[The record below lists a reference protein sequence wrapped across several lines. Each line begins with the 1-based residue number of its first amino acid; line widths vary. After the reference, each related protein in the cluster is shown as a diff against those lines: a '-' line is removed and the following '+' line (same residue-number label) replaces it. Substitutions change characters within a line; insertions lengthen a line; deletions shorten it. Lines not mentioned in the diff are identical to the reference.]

1 VTRERW
7 SLIEEIFHGALERP
21 APERAKYVADACK
34 GDSELRAEIDSLIE
48 SDQEAAQDLGS
59 LVAGD
64 LEKMVEERDQAD
76 SGLRVG
82 PYQLVRELG
91 SGGMGVIYLA
101 VRSDDQYFQIVAIKM
116 IRRGLASPELVQR
129 FRAERQIL
137 ATLSHPNIGAILDG
151 GVTEDGRPFIVMEYV
166 EGEPITAASEGRGL
180 SIRERLELFR
190 SLCSAVHYAHQKL
203 VIHRDI
209 KPSNVLVTPE
219 GVVKLIDFGI
229 SKPLVPELVP
239 GEHPRTEGF
248 QRMMTPDYASPE
260 QFLGKPLTTA
270 SDIYSLG
277 ILLFELLTGSRPY
290 TLHDLT
296 PAEAERVVCQG
307 DIRRPSRVEGLP
319 EQTTRAIRGDL
330 DRIVRMAMD
339 PDPARRYQSAQHFE
353 EDLVRYLQGRPIAA
367 RKATAI
373 YRLRKFVYRH
383 KTAAIMAG
391 ATVVVVI
398 FAIFF
403 DSWQSRRAGRRVSEV
418 ETLADST
425 ISDMTAKLQQSS
437 ASVETQAALFH
448 AELQYLDQLRQSYG
462 NDPRVLIQLSKAYRR
477 VATLEGSPFV
487 ANLGNFDNAI
497 TSFQKALQTA
507 LLAHERWPGEE
518 TTTAVIIGYHELGE
532 IETFA
537 GDLEKARDHYQRCL
551 ALASP
556 FLGEKSGDPLRKR
569 LLAACY
575 SGLGYVQLSNLETDK
590 AAQNDRA
597 AVQTLGAEPTG
608 DEGYDRHLIAANARL
623 GNDLGELG
631 SSAEAIAIYE
641 KTIPIAEDLARKFP
655 SVQNKRM
662 TWLLYNNIVGFLAG
676 TEMLNVGESGK
687 AQVYARKALEAAEEL
702 AAADSRNA
710 QARSDLAYAYAGMG
724 DSLSSTRPSEA
735 EGWYRKSIEL
745 SRQLGSR
752 PEAQLELADR
762 EEALA
767 SLSMIRPQAPERLH
781 RLQEANTIRQAIA
794 RKGPNPP
801 LDRVHLMRSYCRL
814 SDAELAIKNLA
825 SAGMCADSSLPFFKE
840 FNAASP
846 SLIVLRDLGF
856 CYEDLG
862 NVQRQTAMSHS
873 VSALERQTAE
883 SDARQ
888 WYLKSDA
895 VWNEWKRRGAATP
908 ASERERH
915 KVERL
920 LQVTR

>member
-1 VTRERW
+1 
-7 SLIEEIFHGALERP
+7 
-21 APERAKYVADACK
+21 
-34 GDSELRAEIDSLIE
+34 
-48 SDQEAAQDLGS
+48 
-59 LVAGD
+59 
-64 LEKMVEERDQAD
+64 
-76 SGLRVG
+76 
-82 PYQLVRELG
+82 
-91 SGGMGVIYLA
+91 
-101 VRSDDQYFQIVAIKM
+101 
-116 IRRGLASPELVQR
+116 
-129 FRAERQIL
+129 
-137 ATLSHPNIGAILDG
+137 
-151 GVTEDGRPFIVMEYV
+151 MEYV

-180 SIRERLELFR
+180 SIRQRIELFR

-219 GVVKLIDFGI
+219 GLVKLIDFGI

-248 QRMMTPDYASPE
+248 HRMMTPDYASPE

-296 PAEAERVVCQG
+296 PAEAERVVCMG
-307 DIRRPSRVEGLP
+307 DIRKPSRVDGLP

-339 PDPARRYQSAQHFE
+339 PDPARRYRSAQHFE
-353 EDLVRYLQGRPIAA
+353 EDLVRFLQGRPITA

-383 KTAAIMAG
+383 KTAAMMAG

-398 FAIFF
+398 CAIFF
-403 DSWQSRRAGRRVSEV
+403 DSWQSRRAARRVNLV
-418 ETLADST
+418 ETLTDST

-437 ASVETQAALFH
+437 TSVETQAALFRS
-448 AELQYLDQLRQSYG
+448 ELQYLDQMRQSSG
-462 NDPRVLIQLSKAYRR
+462 NDPRVLLQLSKAYRR

-497 TSFQKALQTA
+497 AGFQKALETA
-507 LLAHERWPGEE
+507 LLAQERWPGQE

-532 IETFA
+532 LETFA
-537 GDLEKARDHYQRCL
+537 GYLDKARVHYQRCL
-551 ALASP
+551 SLASP
-556 FLGEKSGDPLRKR
+556 FLREKSGDPLRKQ
-569 LLAACY
+569 LLTACY
-575 SGLGYVQLSNLETDK
+575 SGLAYVQLSNLETDK

-597 AVQTLGAEPTG
+597 ALQTLGGVPTG
-608 DEGYDRHLIAANARL
+608 NEAYDRHLISLYARL
-623 GNDLGELG
+623 GNDLDELG

-655 SVQNKRM
+655 TDQNKRM
-662 TWLLYNNIVGFLAG
+662 VWLLYNNIVGLLAG

-687 AQVYARKALEAAEEL
+687 AQVYARKALEVAREL
-702 AAADSRNA
+702 AAADSKNA

-724 DSLSSTRPSEA
+724 DSLSLTRPSEA
-735 EGWYRKSIEL
+735 ERWYRKSIEL
-745 SRQLGSR
+745 NRQLGSR
-752 PEAQLELADR
+752 PEVQLELAECD
-762 EEALA
+762 EALA
-767 SLSMIRPQAPERLH
+767 SLRMTRPQAPERLH
-781 RLQEANTIRQAIA
+781 RLQEANTIRREIA
-794 RKGPNPP
+794 GKGPNPP
-801 LDRVHLMRSYCRL
+801 LDRVHLMRSNCRL
-814 SDAELAIKNLA
+814 SEAELALKNLA
-825 SAGMCADSSLPFFKE
+825 KAGVYADSSLPFFNE
-840 FNAASP
+840 FKVTSP
-846 SLIVLRDLGF
+846 SLTVLRDLGL

-862 NVQRQTAMSHS
+862 DVQRQTAMNNSA
-873 VSALERQTAE
+873 SALEMQTAA
-883 SDARQ
+883 SNAHQ

-895 VWNEWKRRGAATP
+895 VWSEWERRGAATS

-920 LQVTR
+920 LLVTR